1 MLAKVLEHGSNPDG
15 RQALTDSPGYLATSK
30 VVSTRGKHFV
40 NYSKYKTYV
49 YKIS

>member
-15 RQALTDSPGYLATSK
+15 RQALTDSLGYLVTSR
-30 VVSTRGKHFV
+30 VMSTRGKHFV
-40 NYSKYKTYV
+40 KYSKYKTDI